1 MYETV
6 NETQFIHKINL
17 SKLAKSSLSI
27 ADEENITEADICIM
41 AGMLYTLHD
50 KNDNDL
56 NSIATTSLLFTKQD
70 MRRLRNGKKKLFNEL
85 IDAIAGSIFATYSSM
100 KVVSAFNI
108 SINELDGPVN
118 IEFNKY
124 LLSYLKGCYV
134 GDDDET
140 FVEDFMK
147 LAEKRDFANAVRL
160 YLIALATCRFSLIE
174 KLTLIQY
181 KSFNKNFMYAFNQEI
196 ITIIN
201 LIMVNNGGKKIE
213 LLSDETMNI
222 CNEVVSESNKKI
234 NDLQYEFVLK
244 EMELNNRISEQDL
257 MIKELKAVIKELE
270 DKIHEYENVKILK
283 DKNVLIISDDT
294 HKEGYKNIVER
305 HGGNFEFI
313 SGVNSDVKYIVN
325 RARSNDL
332 VFFCTA
338 YTKHKLFQAG
348 IKDLD
353 NIIYVNSVGLD
364 SLEREIIK
372 LR

>member
-17 SKLAKSSLSI
+17 SKLAKSSLNI

-41 AGMLYTLHD
+41 AGMLYTLYD

-85 IDAIAGSIFATYSSM
+85 IDAIASSLFVTYTNI
-100 KVVSAFNI
+100 KIVSAFNLN
-108 SINELDGPVN
+108 INELDGPVS
-118 IEFNKY
+118 IEFNKF

-140 FVEDFMK
+140 FVENFMK
-147 LAEKRDFANAVRL
+147 LAEERDFINAVRL
-160 YLIALATCRFSLIE
+160 YLIALVTCRFSLVE

-181 KSFNKNFMYAFNQEI
+181 KNFNKNFMYALNQELI
-196 ITIIN
+196 AIIN
-201 LIMVNNGGKKIE
+201 LILVNNGRKKIE
-213 LLSDETMNI
+213 LLSDETMSI
-222 CNEVVSESNKKI
+222 CNEVVAELNKKI
-234 NDLQYEFVLK
+234 NDLQYEFILK
-244 EMELNNRISEQDL
+244 EMKMKNKIAEQDL
-257 MIKELKAVIKELE
+257 LIKELKAVINELE
-270 DKIHEYENVKILK
+270 DKIHQYENIKILNG
-283 DKNVLIISDDT
+283 KNVLIISDET

-305 HGGNFEFI
+305 HGGNFEFV

-348 IKDLD
+348 IKDLN
-353 NIIYVNSVGLD
+353 NIVYVNSIGLD

-372 LR
+372 LK